1 MACQSCIIVYYFVLI
16 VFMFICDNLIRRNSM
31 ENISIPLISPL
42 SRKYYQYANDD
53 SEKIHHRAED
63 VRICI
68 EKVCDSIII
77 QLVKPDT
84 KRKWKDYKLH
94 NKIEACKEFMNPII
108 VDDLLNAKGI
118 GNMGVH
124 DGEEGNYSS
133 QDIDKSLEAITTFS
147 LEIVFSYF
155 LINGFGNYQHNSWIP
170 TVFST
175 LPPIYRVMILSKY
188 YDANPSYFVIDKLSK
203 AYLKSNMKEDAYAFL
218 IKCYN
223 NEQLQEFE
231 LERLKED
238 LKLLEPYLNKFSI
251 ARNLD
256 DAEKNFLKLLPSIK
270 EDERDSF
277 VILVSMILTGKLPN
291 EICPT
296 H

>member
-1 MACQSCIIVYYFVLI
+1 MHKFSFE
-16 VFMFICDNLIRRNSM
+16 S
-31 ENISIPLISPL
+31 L
-42 SRKYYQYANDD
+42 SN
-53 SEKIHHRAED
+53 
-63 VRICI
+63 
-68 EKVCDSIII
+68 
-77 QLVKPDT
+77 
-84 KRKWKDYKLH
+84 
-94 NKIEACKEFMNPII
+94 
-108 VDDLLNAKGI
+108 
-118 GNMGVH
+118 
-124 DGEEGNYSS
+124 
-133 QDIDKSLEAITTFS
+133 
-147 LEIVFSYF
+147 F
-155 LINGFGNYQHNSWIP
+155 LGSVQ
-170 TVFST
+170 
-175 LPPIYRVMILSKY
+175 
-188 YDANPSYFVIDKLSK
+188 
-203 AYLKSNMKEDAYAFL
+203 DAYAFL

>member
-1 MACQSCIIVYYFVLI
+1 
-16 VFMFICDNLIRRNSM
+16 M

-175 LPPIYRVMILSKY
+175 LPPIYRVMILSK
-188 YDANPSYFVIDKLSK
+188 
-203 AYLKSNMKEDAYAFL
+203 
-218 IKCYN
+218 
-223 NEQLQEFE
+223 
-231 LERLKED
+231 
-238 LKLLEPYLNKFSI
+238 
-251 ARNLD
+251 
-256 DAEKNFLKLLPSIK
+256 
-270 EDERDSF
+270 
-277 VILVSMILTGKLPN
+277 
-291 EICPT
+291 
-296 H
+296 

>member
-1 MACQSCIIVYYFVLI
+1 M
-16 VFMFICDNLIRRNSM
+16 
-31 ENISIPLISPL
+31 
-42 SRKYYQYANDD
+42 
-53 SEKIHHRAED
+53 
-63 VRICI
+63 
-68 EKVCDSIII
+68 
-77 QLVKPDT
+77 KPDT

-188 YDANPSYFVIDKLSK
+188 YNANPSYFVIDKLSK

>member
-1 MACQSCIIVYYFVLI
+1 
-16 VFMFICDNLIRRNSM
+16 
-31 ENISIPLISPL
+31 
-42 SRKYYQYANDD
+42 
-53 SEKIHHRAED
+53 
-63 VRICI
+63 
-68 EKVCDSIII
+68 
-77 QLVKPDT
+77 
-84 KRKWKDYKLH
+84 
-94 NKIEACKEFMNPII
+94 
-108 VDDLLNAKGI
+108 
-118 GNMGVH
+118 
-124 DGEEGNYSS
+124 
-133 QDIDKSLEAITTFS
+133 
-147 LEIVFSYF
+147 
-155 LINGFGNYQHNSWIP
+155 
-170 TVFST
+170 
-175 LPPIYRVMILSKY
+175 MILSKY